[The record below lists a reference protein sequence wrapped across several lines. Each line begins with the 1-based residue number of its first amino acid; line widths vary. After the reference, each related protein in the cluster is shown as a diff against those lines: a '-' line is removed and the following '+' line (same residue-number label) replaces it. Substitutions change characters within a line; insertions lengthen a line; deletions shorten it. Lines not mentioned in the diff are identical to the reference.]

1 MSEQLLI
8 RNLSAGTKAR
18 LRRRAQRNHSSMEAE
33 ARAAL
38 ERDLATEPL
47 TLAERL
53 ADNRPEADFDWEPD
67 RTPMVSR
74 PVEF

>member
-1 MSEQLLI
+1 MSEQILI
-8 RNLSAGTKAR
+8 RNLAPGTKAR
-18 LRRRAQRNHSSMEAE
+18 LRERALRNHSSMEAE

-38 ERDLATEPL
+38 ENALADEPRS
-47 TLAERL
+47 LAERL
-53 ADNRPEADFDWEPD
+53 ADRRPEADFGWEPE